1 MNVFDVLLGP
11 TFGKIIDKIFPD
23 PQAKTQAQLALIQA
37 QQAGE
42 FKELE
47 AQLQMAK
54 GQTDTN
60 LVEAANPKLFVSGWR
75 PAVGWICALGLA
87 SQFIVAPFATW
98 AATLIGHPVIFPT
111 LDLGTLMTLLAGMLG
126 LGTLRTT
133 EKINGVAAK

>member
-1 MNVFDVLLGP
+1 MNVLDVLLGP

-23 PQAKTQAQLALIQA
+23 PAAKAQAQMQMVQL

-42 FKELE
+42 FKELD

-60 LVEAANPKLFVSGWR
+60 LAEAANPKLFVSGWR
-75 PAVGWICALGLA
+75 PFIGWICGLGLA

-98 AATLIGHPVIFPT
+98 IASVVGHPMIFPN
-111 LDLGTLMTLLAGMLG
+111 LDLGPLLVLLTGMLG
-126 LGTLRTT
+126 LGALRTT
-133 EKINGVAAK
+133 EKIQGVAAK

>member
-1 MNVFDVLLGP
+1 MNFLDVVLGP

-23 PQAKTQAQLALIQA
+23 PQAKAQAQLALLQA

-42 FKELE
+42 FKEID

-60 LVEAANPKLFVSGWR
+60 LAEAQNPSLFVSGWR
-75 PAVGWICALGLA
+75 PFIGWICGLGLA
-87 SQFIVAPFATW
+87 SQFIVGPFATW
-98 AATLIGHPVIFPT
+98 AASLLGHPVPFPT
-111 LDLGTLMTLLAGMLG
+111 LELGTLMTLLAGMLG
-126 LGTLRTT
+126 LGAMRTT